1 MNVSYLPEHV
11 PAVMHSLDLAIKERS
26 YLEYSASTLAQHAL
40 DGNFI
45 ALTQQQ
51 PALAEKVGA
60 FVSRFGRLQDHV
72 GEKLL
77 PQFAMLLGEKPSAS
91 MLNLA
96 EKRGWVP
103 DVMQFIQARKL
114 RNLLVHEYMH
124 DEALFLEA
132 LTDALNATAMLY
144 KIVSHIEKIA
154 TDLGLHPVLAD
165 RAALN
170 PQQTKATVAQ
180 LQQWIREDRER

>member
-1 MNVSYLPEHV
+1 MSVSYLPEHV

-26 YLEYSASTLAQHAL
+26 YLEYSASTLAQHAF
-40 DGNFI
+40 DDNFI

-51 PALAEKVGA
+51 PALAEKVDA

-91 MLNLA
+91 MLDLLNLA

-144 KIVSHIEKIA
+144 KIVFHIEKIA
-154 TDLGLHPVLAD
+154 TDLGLYPVLAD
-165 RAALN
+165 R
-170 PQQTKATVAQ
+170 VASK
-180 LQQWIREDRER
+180 